1 MAGQERF
8 KEINNILNKELEEK
22 KTLISAPIFRLI
34 VYAAMV
40 FSTILP
46 PQVPL

>member
-22 KTLISAPIFRLI
+22 KTLIAVHRGTWGGNI
-34 VYAAMV
+34 VEN
-40 FSTILP
+40 TK
-46 PQVPL
+46 